1 MPSEGIRDPLGAC
14 RVISALYEEL
24 TELGYGIAQGS
35 DLNVLNEIKLEARG
49 ERVGAFHDP
58 DVTSLPPE
66 RFFWLSLAD
75 QSKKVVALQAL
86 RLDIV
91 DTSLSDWAQNYTI
104 GLYMRRQELLVPAHT
119 SPPKGSIAER
129 LKGRLAYHGELWV
142 DKSVKNRRISEA
154 FGRLGMLLGLVKWQ
168 PDAIWGLV
176 AQSMATHG
184 HVTRIGY
191 SYLERGFFRWQMQ
204 SDGIDPIEWIAIA
217 ERPALEALVDEMLT
231 TEQPGKRAK

>member
-1 MPSEGIRDPLGAC
+1 MTMEGIRDPLGAAL
-14 RVISALYEEL
+14 VTSALHREL
-24 TELGYGIAQGS
+24 QDLGYTVAQS
-35 DLNVLNEIKLEARG
+35 ADLHALNDLKLQVRG

-58 DVTSLPPE
+58 DVTSLPE
-66 RFFWLSLAD
+66 DRFFWLSLAD
-75 QSKKVVALQAL
+75 PAKKVIALQAL

-104 GLYMRRQELLVPAHT
+104 GLYMRRQELLVPAHA

-129 LKGRLAYHGELWV
+129 LKGKLVYHGELWV

-154 FGRLGMLLGLVKWQ
+154 FGRLGLLLGLIKWQ

-204 SDGIDPIEWIAIA
+204 SEGIDPVEWIAIA

-231 TEQPGKRAK
+231 TEQPGRRAK